1 MKQIICVTLDENRI
15 YTCST
20 NIIARSN
27 ENNTTQIAI
36 NLADCFCDY
45 WVYMDFEKPDGT
57 KVKTPKLNI
66 VDNVAIYDIPNS
78 VVDLDGELKAQI
90 VLQKENG
97 EVWKSTI
104 KTYHVKSSINATD
117 DIPEKEDFIT
127 EAQSIL
133 DGIENAVTPTIGENG
148 NWYVGDRDTGKS
160 SVGLTGLDGKDGV
173 DGYTPIKGKDYFDGK
188 DGVDGKDYVISQN
201 DYEEIGSIVENN
213 IQPSIDEIKAISEQ
227 AETIARGKATGYVF
241 DTLEQLELWLQDK
254 ANVSGLNLGDNF
266 YIRAIDVPDYWWDGS
281 TKQPLEGEKP
291 DFSDYVKN
299 TDYATKE
306 EAGVVKINGSYGI
319 QISNTSQQLQI
330 VSASNTQIDN
340 RQSTFNPIVPYRLN
354 YAVGSVLPVMTQEE
368 YDNLETKDEEL
379 YYFIV
384 EE

>member
-36 NLADCFCDY
+36 TLADCFCDY
-45 WVYMDFEKPDGT
+45 WVYIDFEKPDGT
-57 KVKTPKLNI
+57 KVKTPKINV

-78 VVDLDGELKAQI
+78 LVDLDGELKAQI

-148 NWYVGDRDTGKS
+148 NWFIGDRDTGKS
-160 SVGLTGLDGKDGV
+160 SEGIDGKDGR
-173 DGYTPIKGKDYFDGK
+173 
-188 DGVDGKDYVISQN
+188 DGVDGKDYVITN
-201 DYEEIGSIVENN
+201 EDYEEISSVVETN
-213 IQPSIDEIKAISEQ
+213 IQPTLENNLKESKDYIDNAITKDFKDISYNDKTATIVFTRHDNTTFTIDLPIEQTVKDGRYDNTTNELVLVLVSGQEIKIPVTGLIDDYDGVDTA
-227 AETIARGKATGYVF
+227 TI
-241 DTLEQLELWLQDK
+241 QC
-254 ANVSGLNLGDNF
+254 
-266 YIRAIDVPDYWWDGS
+266 
-281 TKQPLEGEKP
+281 
-291 DFSDYVKN
+291 
-299 TDYATKE
+299 
-306 EAGVVKINGSYGI
+306 
-319 QISNTSQQLQI
+319 I
-330 VSASNTQIDN
+330 VSADN
-340 RQSTFNPIVPYRLN
+340 KVSCNIKS
-354 YAVGSVLPVMTQEE
+354 GSVSKTLLTTDLQNEITNKVNKTSFI
-368 YDNLETKDEEL
+368 YDEETETL
-379 YYFIV
+379 SISI
-384 EE
+384 